1 MDVIEEYLDSLREI
15 YTVEAYDLWRHNCN
29 NFSNDF
35 AMFLLG
41 KGIPSHIS
49 NMPQAVLYVTTSPHK
64 TATNPSKAI
73 LPSGGC

>member
-15 YTVEAYDLWRHNCN
+15 YTVKAYDLWRHNCN

-41 KGIPSHIS
+41 KGIPSHIA
-49 NMPQAVLYVTTSPHK
+49 NMPQAVL
-64 TATNPSKAI
+64 
-73 LPSGGC
+73 